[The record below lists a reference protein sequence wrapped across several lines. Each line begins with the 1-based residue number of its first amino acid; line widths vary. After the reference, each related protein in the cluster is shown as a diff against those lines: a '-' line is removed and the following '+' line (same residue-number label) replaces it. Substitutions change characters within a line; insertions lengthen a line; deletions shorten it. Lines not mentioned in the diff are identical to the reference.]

1 LVLLV
6 LAHFVCDF
14 SLQSDRMAREKVPGS
29 DRTLNWRWW
38 LLGHSSSHGLAVALI
53 TGVPLLGVAETAL
66 HGLIDWCKGRYR
78 LSMTIDQSLHLL
90 CKLAWVGC
98 MLRV

>member
-1 LVLLV
+1 
-6 LAHFVCDF
+6 
-14 SLQSDRMAREKVPGS
+14 
-29 DRTLNWRWW
+29 
-38 LLGHSSSHGLAVALI
+38 LAVALI

-66 HGLIDWCKGRYR
+66 HGLIDWCKGRYC